1 MDAHDERIRER
12 IEETYELIDKVE
24 DVLDGE
30 NIGVIIST
38 LLFWLAEMYDEEV
51 MTLDTFIEE
60 ANKTLRGFISK
71 RGMQRGDAQW
81 LQ

>member
-1 MDAHDERIRER
+1 MSTHDEQIRER
-12 IEETYELIDKVE
+12 IEETYQLIDKVE

>member
-1 MDAHDERIRER
+1 MSTHDEQIRER
-12 IEETYELIDKVE
+12 IEETYQLIDKVE

-51 MTLDTFIEE
+51 MPLDTFIEE

>member
-1 MDAHDERIRER
+1 MSAHDEHIRER
-12 IEETYELIDKVE
+12 IEETYQLIDKVE

-51 MTLDTFIEE
+51 MPLESFIEE

-71 RGMQRGDAQW
+71 RGTEKGEAQW

>member
-1 MDAHDERIRER
+1 MSTHDEQIRER
-12 IEETYELIDKVE
+12 IEETYQLIDKVE

-51 MTLDTFIEE
+51 MPLDSFIEE

-71 RGMQRGDAQW
+71 RGAKQGEIRW

>member
-1 MDAHDERIRER
+1 MSTHDEQIRER
-12 IEETYELIDKVE
+12 IEETYQLIDKVE

-60 ANKTLRGFISK
+60 ANKTLREFISK

>member
-1 MDAHDERIRER
+1 MPANDEQIRER
-12 IEETYELIDKVE
+12 IEETYQLIDKVE